1 MSGLKIN
8 FDKSEVVVLGYSE
21 AEEHRITD
29 NLNCRLASFPI
40 SYLGMPLAES
50 RILLHMPFGALCVR
64 LWDRSG
70 RPMILQSFCNSGIR
84 SLGPETVTDFSCIW
98 MHH

>member
-1 MSGLKIN
+1 MIMVEGLDSDIVNLKFLLLYFEEMSGLKVN

-21 AEEHRITD
+21 AEQLRIAD

-50 RILLHMPFGALCVR
+50 GTLVIGYDLLVG
-64 LWDRSG
+64 
-70 RPMILQSFCNSGIR
+70 
-84 SLGPETVTDFSCIW
+84 
-98 MHH
+98 